1 MFFSRHIRVNLLPKL
16 AFFPLLRNQWL
27 PLGIAAKRT
36 EMRIERTIT
45 QLLLFILGDSQD
57 ILEKFGVSS
66 FTLTGISHLSHLL
79 HKLSDR
85 LAVFEWA
92 AFFECRALASQTFI
106 LLYEAGIWTDI
117 LAKSGTF
124 EHRIV
129 QSDAHWSLKPKK

>member
-1 MFFSRHIRVNLLPKL
+1 
-16 AFFPLLRNQWL
+16 
-27 PLGIAAKRT
+27 
-36 EMRIERTIT
+36 MRIERTIT
-45 QLLLFILGDSQD
+45 QLLLSILGDSQD

-66 FTLTGISHLSHLL
+66 FTLTSISHLSHLL

-92 AFFECRALASQTFI
+92 AFFECRTLASQTFI

-129 QSDAHWSLKPKK
+129 QSRAEKGWAMKRARPSKKV